1 MISKFTLLFL
11 SLTICTTALGA
22 KPGVGISRK
31 GDTIEVTVG
40 GKPFAVYN
48 ANSKGKLP
56 KPFFYPVRGPGGT
69 VLTRKILQEA
79 GSEKLNLGHK
89 HHKGIWVAV
98 DEVNHV
104 RFWAEKGLITTSK
117 IVAVE
122 DARDGSAAFGVVNE
136 WKGEDGKTIVYEST
150 TIRIYPNRVLAY
162 DIVFTPAG
170 KPVTF
175 RDTKEGIFGFRM
187 VKSMRENESGKVENS
202 AGLKGTKACWGKT
215 ANWIDYYGPIDGKT
229 FGVAIF
235 DHPKNFRKSRYHVRH
250 YGLFSISP
258 FGEKAYTG
266 GKNPAQPVTI
276 QPGKS
281 LRLRYAMYIH
291 AGDTKAAKVADVYKS
306 YVKSA
311 K

>member
-1 MISKFTLLFL
+1 MEITHK
-11 SLTICTTALGA
+11 
-22 KPGVGISRK
+22 K
-31 GDTIEVTVG
+31 DTIEVNIG
-40 GKPFAVYN
+40 GKPFAVYHT
-48 ANSKGKLP
+48 NSKGKLP

-69 VLTRKILQEA
+69 ILTRKILEKA

-98 DEVNHV
+98 DEVNGV
-104 RFWAEKGLITTSK
+104 RFWAEKGQITTKSTGEF
-117 IVAVE
+117 E
-122 DARDGSAAFGVVNE
+122 DSVDGSAAFTVVNE
-136 WKGEDGKTIVYEST
+136 WKGEDGKTVVYEST
-150 TIRIYPNRVLAY
+150 TIRVYPNRVLAY
-162 DIVFTPAG
+162 DITFTPAG

-187 VKSMRENESGKVENS
+187 VKSMRENESGHVENA
-202 AGLKGTKACWGKT
+202 AGLKGTKSPAGARQQT
-215 ANWIDYYGPIDGKT
+215 GLIT
-229 FGVAIF
+229 T
-235 DHPKNFRKSRYHVRH
+235 VR
-250 YGLFSISP
+250 LMAKPSAWPFSIIRRISGNHDTTYETMACSP
-258 FGEKAYTG
+258 SARFGEKAYTN

-291 AGDTKAAKVADVYKS
+291 SGDTKAAKVADVYKN